1 MPFAESALCCEYAV
15 NANVAATK
23 AVRQDRSKI
32 RMLLPRRMGCATHLA
47 AKTGTDLF
55 FPRKRG
61 RTEKGT
67 DLFFAENKS
76 VPNSWCDSGA
86 TPMKTQASRRL
97 SHWSE

>member
-1 MPFAESALCCEYAV
+1 VPFAESALCCEYAV

-61 RTEKGT
+61 RTERGRIYFSPKI
-67 DLFFAENKS
+67 NPS
-76 VPNSWCDSGA
+76 PIRGA
-86 TPMKTQASRRL
+86 IRAL
-97 SHWSE
+97 LL